1 MFGLLCSENPYLEES
16 LRSVIGYC
24 GVPIQGW
31 RICIE
36 LSSEGGL
43 YFVKNGKQTKTGFGS
58 SSTTVI
64 ATVTSLLLCFGV
76 VSLLLLAR
84 TM

>member
-1 MFGLLCSENPYLEES
+1 M
-16 LRSVIGYC
+16 
-24 GVPIQGW
+24 QGW
-31 RICIE
+31 RICIR

-64 ATVTSLLLCFGV
+64 ATVTSLLLCFGA
-76 VSLLLLAR
+76 VSLVLLVR